1 MTFYFAMTNSWS
13 LLYDE
18 IYGEDTMTEDIR
30 ITSLE
35 SDEYDII
42 TGTGNTAST
51 SNTNYC
57 VDTSDINNISINTT
71 DQYPIREDIP
81 SDLWGV
87 PVPENIKVTTGN
99 TGVVSVPQSAH
110 TEDTIRISTSPTDT
124 SFIYESPDGG
134 NTVTRRPI
142 NSDPT
147 DKEVICGDYFGNDYP
162 MAQNFLADNDDAVG
176 HHFTIGSAGDF
187 TMSEGVESVTLNIPE
202 EFQTP
207 PPTPGIESD
216 NPRKYKE
223 DESIKALQ
231 DYISTTYG
239 GHYTSDNNNVQTLDL
254 IESVGDAESFCR
266 SNAIKYLSR
275 YDKKGQAKRDILK
288 ALHYSLLLYHFSG
301 QLKETTNRGY
311 ETF

>member
-1 MTFYFAMTNSWS
+1 MTNSWS

-18 IYGEDTMTEDIR
+18 IYGDEPMTEEKI
-30 ITSLE
+30 
-35 SDEYDII
+35 DII
-42 TGTGNTAST
+42 TGAGNTAST
-51 SNTNYC
+51 FSTDYNVN
-57 VDTSDINNISINTT
+57 VDSFENISINTG
-71 DQYPIREDIP
+71 EC
-81 SDLWGV
+81 
-87 PVPENIKVTTGN
+87 PEGIEVTN
-99 TGVVSVPQSAH
+99 VPQSAN
-110 TEDTIRISTSPTDT
+110 TEDTIHISTASADS

-134 NTVTRRPI
+134 KTVTRRGI
-142 NSDPT
+142 NSDPM
-147 DKEVICGDYFGNDYP
+147 DKEVVFGDYFDNDYP
-162 MAQNFLADNDDAVG
+162 YTQTFLSDNDDAVS
-176 HHFTIGSAGDF
+176 HHFDTTNAGQF
-187 TMSEGVESVTLNIPE
+187 TLNIPE
-202 EFQTP
+202 ESQ
-207 PPTPGIESD
+207 TPGIESN

-239 GHYTSDNNNVQTLDL
+239 GHYTSQENNVQTLDL

-301 QLKETTNRGY
+301 QLKETTTRGY